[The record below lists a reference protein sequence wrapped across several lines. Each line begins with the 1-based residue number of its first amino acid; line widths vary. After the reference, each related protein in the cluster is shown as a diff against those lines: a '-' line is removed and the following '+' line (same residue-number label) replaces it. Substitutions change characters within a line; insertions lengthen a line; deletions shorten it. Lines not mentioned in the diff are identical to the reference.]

1 MIFLYDDDGIEWGTG
16 LAGINAGDGVSSIT
30 IPESRTV
37 NIRNIDQTSNVGIP
51 GVWVFQVDGSMFIN
65 AAITFS
71 KFYTYGIVKVR
82 AQVLFHI

>member
-16 LAGINAGDGVSSIT
+16 LAGINAGDGVNFIT

-51 GVWVFQVDGSMFIN
+51 GVWIFQVDRGKSKIL
-65 AAITFS
+65 IT
-71 KFYTYGIVKVR
+71 KHAK
-82 AQVLFHI
+82 